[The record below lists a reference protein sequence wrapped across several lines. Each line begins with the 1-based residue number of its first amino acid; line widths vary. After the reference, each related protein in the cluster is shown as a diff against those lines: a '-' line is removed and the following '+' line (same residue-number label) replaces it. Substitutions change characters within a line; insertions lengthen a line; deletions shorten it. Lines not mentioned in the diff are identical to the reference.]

1 VPLAC
6 RGRQS
11 LDREPSGVQ
20 LKGVNAKVQLALHK
34 IRDFTTTLNASLP
47 I

>member
-11 LDREPSGVQ
+11 LDRERVQ